1 MAVLLGEIGKVE
13 LKRVSE
19 DFSITGVVRPSDV
32 NSTRNRFSFIFPTGS
47 LVSGDRVWIRN
58 TEGTNLEFVSASAW
72 PDNTKHPDGVFYIH
86 IDEAGGVRLY
96 GTFSEAVAGEVL
108 GRNSL
113 DTISAD
119 VPIRVT
125 LQDAEYRV
133 LGQVTNF
140 ELNTERES
148 VDTTS
153 LSDDFRRNVSGLIS
167 GSGRLT
173 AFFDYEYREGDTR
186 YGGSPIA
193 TTEAPIFINQL
204 VLRTTT
210 GSTFEAKFTLIG
222 TGPKPAGD
230 ATDVDDQVWY
240 EVVGRVT
247 NAGVEFS
254 PTEPIRVTMDF
265 VTTGPIQLKTQF
277 VSNYLL
283 QEDFGKVRLEAQQST
298 GDGFIEVE
306 QQE

>member
-13 LKRVSE
+13 LKRASD

-32 NSTRNRFSFIFPTGS
+32 NATRNRFSFVFPAGS
-47 LVSGDRVWIRN
+47 LVSGDRVEIRN
-58 TEGTNLEFVSASAW
+58 TNETDLAFVSASAW
-72 PDNTKHPDGVFYIH
+72 PDNTKHPDGVFYVNV
-86 IDEAGGVRLY
+86 DDAGGVRLY
-96 GTFSEAVAGEVL
+96 GTFSEAIAGETL
-108 GRNSL
+108 GRKSL
-113 DTISAD
+113 DSITAD

-133 LGQVTNF
+133 LGQVTSF

-148 VDTTS
+148 VDTTA

-186 YGGSPIA
+186 YKGTAPAS
-193 TTEAPIFINQL
+193 TEAPIFINQL
-204 VLRTTT
+204 VLRTNT
-210 GSTFEAKFTLIG
+210 GSTFEAKFTLVSA
-222 TGPKPAGD
+222 GPKPFGD
-230 ATDVDDQVWY
+230 TTDNDDQVWY

-265 VTTGPIQLKTQF
+265 VTTGPIQLKTSF

>member
-13 LKRVSE
+13 LKRASD
-19 DFSITGVVRPSDV
+19 DFSITGVVRPADV
-32 NSTRNRFSFIFPTGS
+32 NATRNRFSFMFPAGS
-47 LVSGDRVWIRN
+47 LVSGDRVEIRN
-58 TEGTNLEFVSASAW
+58 TDGTDLTFVSASAW
-72 PDNTKHPDGVFYIH
+72 PDNTKHPDGVFYVH
-86 IDEAGGVRLY
+86 VDEAGGIRLY
-96 GTFSEAVAGEVL
+96 ESFTQAISGETAG
-108 GRNSL
+108 RKSL
-113 DTISAD
+113 DSITAD

-125 LQDAEYRV
+125 LQDTEYRV

-148 VDTTS
+148 VDTTA

-173 AFFDYEYREGDTR
+173 AFFDYENRQGDTR
-186 YGGSPIA
+186 YGSSLA
-193 TTEAPIFINQL
+193 RYTEAPIFINQL
-204 VLRTTT
+204 VLRTST
-210 GSTFEAKFTLIG
+210 GSKFEAKFTLVG

-230 ATDVDDQVWY
+230 ATDINDQVWY

-265 VTTGPIQLKTQF
+265 VTTGPIHLRTQYDTD
-277 VSNYLL
+277 YLL
-283 QEDFGKVRLEAQQST
+283 LSASDRLRVEVQQGT
-298 GDGFIEVE
+298 GDGYVEVE
-306 QQE
+306 QDE

>member
-32 NSTRNRFSFIFPTGS
+32 NATKNRFSFIFPAGT
-47 LVSGDRVWIRN
+47 LVSGDRVEIRN
-58 TEGTNLEFVSASAW
+58 TDGSNLDFVSASAW

-86 IDEAGGVRLY
+86 VDEAGGVRLY

-108 GRNSL
+108 GKKSL
-113 DTISAD
+113 DSITAD

-148 VDTTS
+148 VDTTA

-167 GSGRLT
+167 GSGRLS
-173 AFFDYEYREGDTR
+173 AFFDYEFREGDPT
-186 YGGSPIA
+186 YGKNSVSL
-193 TTEAPIFINQL
+193 TEAPIFINQL
-204 VLRTTT
+204 VLRTST
-210 GSTFEAKFTLIG
+210 GSTFEARFTLVG
-222 TGPKPAGD
+222 KGPKPYGD
-230 ATDVDDQVWY
+230 ATDIDDRVWY
-240 EVVGRVT
+240 EVKGRVT
-247 NAGVEFS
+247 SAAVEFA

-277 VSNYLL
+277 ISSYLL
-283 QEDFGKVRLEAQQST
+283 QQNFGKLRLEAQQST
-298 GDGFIEVE
+298 GDGAVKAKEPD
-306 QQE
+306 

>member
-13 LKRVSE
+13 LKRASE

-32 NSTRNRFSFIFPTGS
+32 NATRNRFSFVFPAGS
-47 LVSGDRVWIRN
+47 LVSGDRVEIRN
-58 TEGTNLEFVSASAW
+58 TDGTNLEFVSASAW
-72 PDNTKHPDGVFYIH
+72 PDNTKHPDGVFYVH

-96 GTFSEAVAGEVL
+96 GTFSEAVAGEIV
-108 GRNSL
+108 GRKSL
-113 DTISAD
+113 DSITAD
-119 VPIRVT
+119 VPIRIT

-148 VDTTS
+148 VDTTA

-186 YGGSPIA
+186 YGGSPIS

-210 GSTFEAKFTLIG
+210 GSTFEAKFTLVG

>member
-13 LKRVSE
+13 LKRASD

-32 NSTRNRFSFIFPTGS
+32 NATRNRFSFVFPAGS
-47 LVSGDRVWIRN
+47 LVSGDRVEIRN
-58 TEGTNLEFVSASAW
+58 TDETDLAFVSASAW
-72 PDNTKHPDGVFYIH
+72 PDNTKHPDGVFYVNV
-86 IDEAGGVRLY
+86 DDAGGVRLY
-96 GTFSEAVAGEVL
+96 GTFNEAISGETT
-108 GRNSL
+108 GRKSL
-113 DTISAD
+113 DSITED

-148 VDTTS
+148 VDTTA

-186 YGGSPIA
+186 YGGSPIS

-210 GSTFEAKFTLIG
+210 GSTFEAKFTLVG